1 MQNFITERQ
10 KVFHFLVLFILSLCF
25 STEIEAQEAQAK
37 RTTSIV
43 YRLAT
48 RSSAFIPLNDGVVVN
63 SLATDEA
70 VSAALPIG
78 FTFTIGCA
86 NFTSFYASSNGTIS
100 FNNAVLSNIPAIHHD
115 TPILAPL
122 WTDLSGVD
130 GVFSYSTTGVAPNR
144 VLTAEW
150 KNWGWNSQ
158 TRNVIS
164 FQVKIY
170 ERTNVVE
177 YLYDRELNPIGGGPA
192 YNAAIGLY
200 NNDGAEM
207 IAQLW
212 LSSDAV
218 ANPTTSTTLSRPVA
232 SKPQSGQLYRFTAVG
247 ECPYYGQT
255 LMNPTG
261 GRTETGLRI
270 SLSGTGTMQIFRRN
284 TGQIYPTN
292 KDIIYGTTNP
302 TLPPGTVN
310 GFVLTVGNTAFIG
323 GSVFPA
329 TGSVQRPKLEMIS
342 STPQH
347 LIESPQGSGNFINI
361 IKLYARKGSLT
372 YYLDVKYTYRNPD
385 NSFLI
390 DYTVTIPAGN
400 TEPVNFAHGFDTYLE
415 RGDTGPGFVLGTA
428 PDFVMGVKKLPSYEA
443 FHFKGGVP
451 WSGYFSGFF
460 HIMNNRLGAAV
471 PPYMVFDNYID
482 THVDTDNAIAISIA
496 FGSTPG
502 AYVSSNAIVFSCEA
516 GDNAPS
522 LTGTLVKPCKGAAF
536 NLNDYLVNLP
546 PFGVKAVWERNGVE
560 VADPT
565 NVTIEGTYT
574 VYFYSSLYDCES
586 PKATLEVQYDPTCE
600 ICYKPAVTTGS
611 SEPALTII
619 STLDRHA
626 VPRDLSDYRTGNL
639 ILESKTQGLVLT
651 RMASPETTIT
661 DPVEGMLVY
670 DTVNNVIKLYN
681 GTIWKELVQSCPND

>member
-1 MQNFITERQ
+1 MWNFIAERQ
-10 KVFHFLVLFILSLCF
+10 SLFRFSVLLMLSLCF
-25 STEIEAQEAQAK
+25 SVQIEAQEAQAK
-37 RTTSIV
+37 RTTGIV
-43 YRLAT
+43 YRLRAEASTFVALNNAT
-48 RSSAFIPLNDGVVVN
+48 VVRSLS
-63 SLATDEA
+63 TDEG

-78 FTFTIGCA
+78 FTFTMGCS
-86 NFTSFYASSNGTIS
+86 NFNSFYASSNGTIS
-100 FNNAVLSNIPAIHHD
+100 FNNAVVSNTPAVQNG
-115 TPILAPL
+115 TPVLAPL
-122 WTDLSGVD
+122 WTDLSGAE
-130 GVFSYSTTGVAPNR
+130 GVFSYETTGIAPNR

-158 TRNVIS
+158 TPDVIS

-177 YLYDRELNPIGGGPA
+177 YLYNSEVNPIGGGPD

-200 NNDGAEM
+200 NIDGSDM

-261 GRTETGLRI
+261 GTTDKGLRI
-270 SLSGTGTMQIFRRN
+270 SLSGTGTMQIYRRN

-292 KDIIYGTTNP
+292 KDILKGTTNP
-302 TLPPGTVN
+302 TIPPGTVN
-310 GFVLTVGNTAFIG
+310 GYVLTVGNTAFIG
-323 GSVFPA
+323 GSLYPA
-329 TGSVQRPKLEMIS
+329 LGSVQRPKLEMIS
-342 STPQH
+342 STAQH
-347 LIESPQGSGNFINI
+347 LIESPAGSGNFINI
-361 IKLYARKGSLT
+361 IKLSAKKGSLT
-372 YYLDVKYTYRNPD
+372 YYLDVKYTYQNPD

-428 PDFVMGVKKLPSYEA
+428 PDYVMGVKKLPSYEA

-460 HIMNNRLGAAV
+460 HIMNDRLGTAV

-482 THVDTDNAIAISIA
+482 TNRDTDNAIGISIA

-522 LTGTLVKPCKGAAF
+522 LTGAVVKPCKGAPF
-536 NLNDYLVNLP
+536 NLNDYLAALP
-546 PFGVKAVWERNGVE
+546 PLGVKAIWERNGIV

-574 VYFYSSLYDCES
+574 VYFFSALYDCES
-586 PKATLEVQYDPTCE
+586 PKATLQVQYDPTCE
-600 ICYKPAVTTGS
+600 ICYKPAVTKGTTV
-611 SEPALTII
+611 AAKTII
-619 STLDRHA
+619 STLDRQV

-639 ILESKTQGLVLT
+639 ILESKTKGLVLT

-670 DTVNNVIKLYN
+670 DTVHNVIKLYN
-681 GTIWKELVQSCPND
+681 GTVWKELEQSCPND